1 MSFVLAATL
10 AGPGTADHPQGRVFA
25 MTNEAAGNRVA
36 VYERDA
42 RGDLTFAETVT
53 TGGAGTGTDLGSQG
67 ALVLSG
73 DRRWLLAANA
83 GSDEVS
89 VLSVSSSGIER
100 TDLAP
105 SGGDMP
111 LSITIDGDL
120 VYVLHGGSPN
130 SVTGFRLSDE
140 GELAAIPGST
150 RALSGPDVQPAQVE
164 FSPDGDLLVVTEKMT
179 NRIDVFDVGSDGRLS
194 NVHAHP
200 SAGVTPF
207 GFAFRRSGQLIVSE
221 AFMGAPDA
229 SAVSSYDLLRA
240 PILETISP
248 SVPTTETAACWVALP
263 GNERFAY
270 ATNTGSD
277 SISGYSV
284 SPAGELTLLDAD
296 GVTARTGDNPV
307 DMTSSRNG
315 RFLYALNAHEGTLS
329 MYERHPDGS
338 LESLGS
344 PVGGLPASGAAGL
357 TGY

>member
-89 VLSVSSSGIER
+89 VLSVASSGIER

-130 SVTGFRLSDE
+130 SVTGFRL
-140 GELAAIPGST
+140 
-150 RALSGPDVQPAQVE
+150 
-164 FSPDGDLLVVTEKMT
+164 
-179 NRIDVFDVGSDGRLS
+179 
-194 NVHAHP
+194 
-200 SAGVTPF
+200 
-207 GFAFRRSGQLIVSE
+207 FRRR
-221 AFMGAPDA
+221 
-229 SAVSSYDLLRA
+229 RA
-240 PILETISP
+240 RRDP
-248 SVPTTETAACWVALP
+248 
-263 GNERFAY
+263 R
-270 ATNTGSD
+270 
-277 SISGYSV
+277 
-284 SPAGELTLLDAD
+284 LDA
-296 GVTARTGDNPV
+296 RPV
-307 DMTSSRNG
+307 R
-315 RFLYALNAHEGTLS
+315 A
-329 MYERHPDGS
+329 
-338 LESLGS
+338 
-344 PVGGLPASGAAGL
+344 
-357 TGY
+357 